1 MMGGLSA
8 SAATCLALSL
18 ATQPTLTSS
27 TSATL
32 KLSEKDMEDIVV
44 TGSRRAVRLSDSIV
58 NTEVLTRDEIEASGA
73 EDLAELLEGTPGIQ
87 IDRSFAGAGIRM
99 QGLDPEH
106 TLILVDG
113 QRVNGRINGVI
124 DLQRLFSEKIERV
137 EIVKGPSSALY
148 GSDAMGGVV
157 NVITREGREPFEAS
171 VHGAYG
177 SLSTDSNPFAEGQ
190 TNTVDTSGRISVRGD
205 KWSATILGGY
215 HQQDAFDLAPEDEA
229 TSGSQLTSFNA
240 EARAS
245 YSWSDDSRIV
255 ARVDYFQR
263 DLKGVEIG
271 TLVDESNDGNPF
283 RPNPTRAT
291 FDRQNNVRTFSASLQ
306 PTFNLDGPHDISV
319 TGYYS
324 RYEDTFIRDQ
334 RGQDIN
340 DTEELATDNLGQ
352 LTAQYTGSLGT
363 NHVVVAGVEALYE
376 ELSTPRIFAGAA
388 DRGRLSLFAQ
398 DEWLVF
404 ERLTVVPGFRIDFDS
419 QFGVFPTPK
428 LALRFDMTENIIF
441 RASYGL
447 GFRSPSFRDL
457 YLRFEN
463 PAAGYF
469 VEGNPDLRPETSR
482 GLTVGAEVKLLSR
495 VRLVVEFYRN
505 DISNLIAFLPGEVV
519 SEGELQRFTNDNV
532 EEARTQGIETSVE
545 IEVMSWLQ
553 ASASYT
559 YLDSQDLQENRP
571 LDGRAEHRVTFRL
584 LADYRPWG
592 LSAWVRGTYVGA
604 RPFFVPDDSQPPEIV
619 REDASPYTTIDARI
633 AQQIAGRFKVFFGAD
648 NLLNAGDPRF
658 LAIPPFGIYAGL
670 DARY

>member
-1 MMGGLSA
+1 
-8 SAATCLALSL
+8 
-18 ATQPTLTSS
+18 
-27 TSATL
+27 
-32 KLSEKDMEDIVV
+32 
-44 TGSRRAVRLSDSIV
+44 
-58 NTEVLTRDEIEASGA
+58 
-73 EDLAELLEGTPGIQ
+73 
-87 IDRSFAGAGIRM
+87 
-99 QGLDPEH
+99 
-106 TLILVDG
+106 
-113 QRVNGRINGVI
+113 
-124 DLQRLFSEKIERV
+124 
-137 EIVKGPSSALY
+137 
-148 GSDAMGGVV
+148 
-157 NVITREGREPFEAS
+157 
-171 VHGAYG
+171 
-177 SLSTDSNPFAEGQ
+177 
-190 TNTVDTSGRISVRGD
+190 
-205 KWSATILGGY
+205 
-215 HQQDAFDLAPEDEA
+215 
-229 TSGSQLTSFNA
+229 
-240 EARAS
+240 
-245 YSWSDDSRIV
+245 
-255 ARVDYFQR
+255 
-263 DLKGVEIG
+263 
-271 TLVDESNDGNPF
+271 
-283 RPNPTRAT
+283 
-291 FDRQNNVRTFSASLQ
+291 
-306 PTFNLDGPHDISV
+306 
-319 TGYYS
+319 
-324 RYEDTFIRDQ
+324 
-334 RGQDIN
+334 
-340 DTEELATDNLGQ
+340 
-352 LTAQYTGSLGT
+352 
-363 NHVVVAGVEALYE
+363 
-376 ELSTPRIFAGAA
+376 
-388 DRGRLSLFAQ
+388 LFAQ

-404 ERLTVVPGFRIDFDS
+404 ERLSVVPGFRIDFDS

-553 ASASYT
+553 ASTSYT

>member
-1 MMGGLSA
+1 M
-8 SAATCLALSL
+8 
-18 ATQPTLTSS
+18 
-27 TSATL
+27 
-32 KLSEKDMEDIVV
+32 SEKDMEDIVV

-205 KWSATILGGY
+205 RWSATILGGY

-404 ERLTVVPGFRIDFDS
+404 ERLSVVPGFRIDFDS